1 MIWKGEGILDLEF
14 LTALLPFLGSLV
26 GTFGGIL
33 AGSKLTNYRL
43 KQLEQRVQ
51 AHNGLVER
59 TYKLEG
65 QMTECVHDIRDLKE
79 YHKPQKTT

>member
-1 MIWKGEGILDLEF
+1 MNLDLI
-14 LTALLPFLGSLV
+14 TALVPLLGSLI

-33 AGSKLTNYRL
+33 TGTKLTNYRL

-65 QMTECVHDIRDLKE
+65 QMNECVHDIRDLKE
-79 YHKPQKTT
+79 YHRPKHE

>member
-1 MIWKGEGILDLEF
+1 MNLEL
-14 LTALLPFLGSLV
+14 LTAIVPLLGSVL

-33 AGSKLTNYRL
+33 AGTKLTNYRL
-43 KQLEQRVQ
+43 KQLELKVQ

-65 QMTECVHDIRDLKE
+65 QMSECIHEIRDLKE
-79 YHKPQKTT
+79 YHKPKN

>member
-1 MIWKGEGILDLEF
+1 MNLE
-14 LTALLPFLGSLV
+14 LLSAMVPLLGSVL

-33 AGSKLTNYRL
+33 AGTKLTNYRL
-43 KQLEQRVQ
+43 KQLELKVQ

-65 QMTECVHDIRDLKE
+65 QMSECIHEIRDLKE
-79 YHKPQKTT
+79 YHKPKN

>member
-1 MIWKGEGILDLEF
+1 MNLELLSAILPL
-14 LTALLPFLGSLV
+14 LGSVL

-33 AGSKLTNYRL
+33 AGTKLTNYRL
-43 KQLEQRVQ
+43 KQLELKVQ

-65 QMTECVHDIRDLKE
+65 QMSECIHEIRDLKE
-79 YHKPQKTT
+79 YHKPKN

>member
-1 MIWKGEGILDLEF
+1 MSLEL
-14 LTALLPFLGSLV
+14 LTALLPLLGSV
-26 GTFGGIL
+26 IGTFGGIL
-33 AGSKLTNYRL
+33 TGTKLTNYRL

-65 QMTECVHDIRDLKE
+65 QMSECVHEIRDLKE
-79 YHKPQKTT
+79 YHKPKN